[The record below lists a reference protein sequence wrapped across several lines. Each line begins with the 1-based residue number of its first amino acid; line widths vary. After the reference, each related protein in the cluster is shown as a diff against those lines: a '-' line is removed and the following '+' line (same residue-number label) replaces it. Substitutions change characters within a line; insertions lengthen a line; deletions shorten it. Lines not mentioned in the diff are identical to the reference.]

1 MRLPFY
7 KGMEVSTD
15 LTGTFTVIPNVL
27 EVDLPEVNPDVV
39 EYTFV
44 DATDSWPTKK
54 VKKISMGDL
63 RLKVQ
68 YDATL
73 HSDLDQAA
81 ETGLSEAKKI
91 KIVWSGF
98 GNEPHNY
105 RAYEFAAIR
114 VDRLSCKYG
123 ETPEREYVFHVNKP
137 ITIGS

>member
-1 MRLPFY
+1 MRLPIY
-7 KGMEVSTD
+7 KGIEVSTN
-15 LTGTFTVIPNVL
+15 LTGTFTTIPNVL
-27 EVDLPEVNPDVV
+27 EVDLPEVTPEVV
-39 EYTFV
+39 EYVFV
-44 DATDSWPTKK
+44 DSTTHWPTKK

-73 HSDLDQAA
+73 HSGLDQAA
-81 ETGLSEAKKI
+81 ENGLSEAKKI

-98 GNEPHNY
+98 GEEPNNY

-114 VDRLSCKYG
+114 VDRLACKYG

-137 ITIGS
+137 TTI